1 MPRYRSTSRRTEE
14 QKMKLNVDLRCIP
27 EWEAELKAM
36 PELFRKSFQF
46 NLSKISAAETL
57 FLEMLIKSEIR
68 HGSYPYEVS
77 EEERVQAQRHLAVL
91 KSPRSVDDLFRINYD
106 HFEPSY
112 PFCGKEIV
120 FKIEGRLH
128 SIEEHLAKSREV
140 GVSDSIFVQMF
151 TKKMHAGYVLE
162 LKQEKAKLLALLPET
177 SRIKEARGLLD
188 EVSSLLDK
196 YATRSTQL
204 KEKLALAEEKRA
216 AIERFE
222 AKHGKALAKGAAADN
237 KIRKRVTNLKV
248 VVKKT
253 KDCPYCGGDLG
264 VEPHLDH
271 IYPVTKGGLSIVEN
285 LIWCCS
291 TCNGLK
297 SDKGLMQ
304 FLKEQ
309 GLPIEQT
316 LTRLHSIGKHV

>member
-1 MPRYRSTSRRTEE
+1 MSRYRTTSRRTEE

-27 EWEAELKAM
+27 EWEAELKSM
-36 PELFRKSFQF
+36 PESFRNSFRF
-46 NLSKISAAETL
+46 SLSKISAAEAI
-57 FLEMLIKSEIR
+57 FLEMLIRSDIR
-68 HGSYPYEVS
+68 GDTYVYGVS
-77 EEERVQAQRHLAVL
+77 EGDRVHAQRYLAGL
-91 KSPRSVDDLFRINYD
+91 KNPRIVDDLFRTNNGY
-106 HFEPSY
+106 FEPNY
-112 PFCGKEIV
+112 PFSGKEIV
-120 FKIEGRLH
+120 YKIEGRLG
-128 SIEEHLAKSREV
+128 SIEERLAKSREV
-140 GVSDSIFVQMF
+140 GVSDSILVQMF

-162 LKQEKAKLLALLPET
+162 LKQEKAKLLALLPEK
-177 SRIKEARGLLD
+177 SRIEDALKLLED
-188 EVSSLLDK
+188 VSSLLKK
-196 YATRSTQL
+196 YGTRTSHL

-222 AKHGKALAKGAAADN
+222 KKHGKVFAKGAAADS
-237 KIRKRVTNLKV
+237 KIRKRVTSLKSI
-248 VVKKT
+248 VKKT
-253 KDCPYCGGDLG
+253 KDCPYCGADLG

-309 GLPIEQT
+309 GLPMEQT
-316 LTRLHSIGKHV
+316 LTRLHSLGKHV

>member
-1 MPRYRSTSRRTEE
+1 MPRYRSSRSRTEE

-36 PELFRKSFQF
+36 PESFRKNFPFS
-46 NLSKISAAETL
+46 LSKISAAKIF
-57 FLEMLIKSEIR
+57 FLEILIKTEI
-68 HGSYPYEVS
+68 HGDGIYGYGGVTEA
-77 EEERVQAQRHLAVL
+77 EREQAKMAFAHLKKNPL
-91 KSPRSVDDLFRINYD
+91 TVDDLFGYQ
-106 HFEPSY
+106 
-112 PFCGKEIV
+112 FCGRDRDIV
-120 FKIEGRLH
+120 SKIQSRLSHIEGRL
-128 SIEEHLAKSREV
+128 EKSKEV
-140 GVSDSIFVQMF
+140 GVSDSILVQMF

-162 LKQEKAKLLALLPET
+162 LKQEKVKLLALLPET
-177 SRIKEARGLLD
+177 SRIEEARSLLED
-188 EVSSLLDK
+188 VSSLSAK
-196 YATRSTQL
+196 YTTRASQL

-237 KIRKRVTNLKV
+237 KTRKRVTNLKV

-264 VEPHLDH
+264 ADPHLDH

-309 GLPIEQT
+309 GLPIDQT
-316 LTRLHSIGKHV
+316 LTRLHSLGKHV

>member
-1 MPRYRSTSRRTEE
+1 MPRHRTTSRRTEE

-27 EWEAELKAM
+27 EWEAELKSM
-36 PELFRKSFQF
+36 DESIRDRFQLFS
-46 NLSKISAAETL
+46 LPKIILAATL
-57 FLEMLIKSEIR
+57 IQEIR
-68 HGSYPYEVS
+68 IKLDILGVVDWKREQHELEQWKTTLTVDKLICLSTDYSAPDYLHRGSNMVEKIRAGLKDAEDTLARIKAGGVTDSFWVS
-77 EEERVQAQRHLAVL
+77 LFTGKCDVGVALSWEQSRAKYLAL
-91 KSPRSVDDLFRINYD
+91 SR
-106 HFEPSY
+106 
-112 PFCGKEIV
+112 EIP
-120 FKIEGRLH
+120 KIEDALRLL
-128 SIEEHLAKSREV
+128 EEVNTQSRDYRDR
-140 GVSDSIFVQMF
+140 VS
-151 TKKMHAGYVLE
+151 
-162 LKQEKAKLLALLPET
+162 
-177 SRIKEARGLLD
+177 
-188 EVSSLLDK
+188 
-196 YATRSTQL
+196 QL
-204 KEKLALAEEKRA
+204 KNKLALAEEKRA
-216 AIERFE
+216 AIARFE
-222 AKHGKALAKGAAADN
+222 AKHGKALAKGAAAD
-237 KIRKRVTNLKV
+237 KETRKRVTNLKV

-264 VEPHLDH
+264 AEPHLDH